1 MRPVR
6 KKEVGEAINLFDD
19 VADIP
24 TKMHI
29 VQNEYKPYGNAR
41 KVLLANLGNYCSYCE
56 AYVPNGAL
64 LQTEHVQP
72 KELYNHLEFKWS
84 NFLLGCATC
93 NGKGNKGS
101 NDVVLGDVHLP
112 HLNNTFLSL
121 EYKEAGVVIVN
132 PNLTGISKKHAE
144 ELIRLIGLDKPS
156 SETDLRCDMRRRI
169 WDMAQEYLVKYKA
182 GEYKLNTMKKNIK
195 GRSCWSIWYT
205 VFKGYDEVRKALL
218 EFPGTAKDCF
228 DDTNHYEPIERNPGK
243 ADPV

>member
-6 KKEVGEAINLFDD
+6 KKDVGEAINLFDD

-29 VQNEYKPYGNAR
+29 VQDEYKPYSDAR

-56 AYVPNGAL
+56 IYVQNGAL

-72 KELYNHLEFKWS
+72 KVLYNHLQFKWS

-93 NGKGNKGS
+93 NGPGNKGS
-101 NDVVLGDVHLP
+101 QKVVLGNVHLP

-132 PNLTGISKKHAE
+132 PNLSGISKKRAE

-156 SETDLRCDMRRRI
+156 SETDLRCDMRRRM
-169 WDMAQEYLVKYKA
+169 WNMAQEYLVKYKA
-182 GEYKLNTMKKNIK
+182 GEYKLDAMIKDIK